1 MRLTDYLLYDKKTGK
16 FFWRKPFNP
25 KACSRVKIGAEAGS
39 VEPNGYRR
47 IRLGSVRYHAHRLA
61 WFFAYGA
68 WPTLVDHING
78 DTLDNRIENLREAT
92 SRQNQSNMWKH
103 RRGHLVGTS
112 YNKTHKKWLGRIY
125 VGGTSV
131 FLGWHKTQIGAHKAY
146 QEFKKQ
152 GGLV

>member
-78 DTLDNRIENLREAT
+78 DTLDNRIENL
-92 SRQNQSNMWKH
+92 
-103 RRGHLVGTS
+103 
-112 YNKTHKKWLGRIY
+112 
-125 VGGTSV
+125 
-131 FLGWHKTQIGAHKAY
+131 HKTQIGAHKAY